1 MRPRLSERYIFNR
14 IWQTIPM
21 LVGVVTV
28 GFTLVH
34 LAPGDPILALAGEN
48 GDEAYYAQMRERY
61 GLDEP
66 FLAQLGAY
74 LSRVAQGDLGTST
87 IRGQPVAEV
96 IIERLPN
103 TLLLAGSALL
113 LSTVGGIVAGVWAA
127 SRSGALRDRAVSV
140 STLLLYALP
149 VFWLGQLAILWL
161 GLRLGWFP
169 VQGRTDPR
177 SDATGL
183 AHLIDVAHHLALP
196 ALVLA
201 SQQVAIVA
209 RLTRTGMIAEL
220 SAPHIDVARAKGL
233 TTRRI
238 LFAHALPGSLLPVV
252 TVIGNRVG
260 HLVSGAVVVEI
271 VFGWPGI
278 GRLLVAATN
287 DRDIPVLLGL
297 FLLVGIAVLVANLI
311 TDLAYARLDP
321 RIKLG

>member
-1 MRPRLSERYIFNR
+1 MKPRLGDRYIFNR
-14 IWQTIPM
+14 IWQTAPM
-21 LVGVVTV
+21 LLGVVVV
-28 GFTLVH
+28 GFALVH
-34 LAPGDPILALAGEN
+34 LAPGDPILALAGED
-48 GDEAYYAQMRERY
+48 GDEAYYEQMRERF

-66 FLAQLGAY
+66 FLQQLGTY
-74 LSRVAQGDLGTST
+74 LGRVAQGDLGMSN
-87 IRGQPVAEV
+87 IRGRPVIEV
-96 IIERLPN
+96 IGDRLPN
-103 TLLLAGSALL
+103 TLLLAGTALV
-113 LSTVGGIVAGVWAA
+113 LSTFGGVAVGVWAA
-127 SRSGALRDRAVSV
+127 SRSGGLRDRVTSA
-140 STLLLYALP
+140 STLFLYALP

-177 SDATGL
+177 SAATGL
-183 AHLIDVAHHLALP
+183 AHWIDVAHHLALP
-196 ALVLA
+196 SLVLA
-201 SQQVAIVA
+201 SQEVAIVA
-209 RLTRTGMIAEL
+209 RLTRTGMIEEL
-220 SAPHIDVARAKGL
+220 VAPHIDVARSKGL
-233 TTRRI
+233 TRRRI

-297 FLLVGIAVLVANLI
+297 FLLIGVSVLIANLI
-311 TDLAYARLDP
+311 TDLTYARLDP